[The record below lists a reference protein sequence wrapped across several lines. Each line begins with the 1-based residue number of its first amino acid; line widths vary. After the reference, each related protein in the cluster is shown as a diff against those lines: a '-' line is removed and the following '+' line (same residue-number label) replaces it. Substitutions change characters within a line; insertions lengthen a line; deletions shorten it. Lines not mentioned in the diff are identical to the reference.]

1 MAGCP
6 DVIGIDS
13 VAVRCPA
20 VVKPDGQSDKTIPS
34 FQNYQMTF
42 VLGFAENSIQL
53 VPDGTLIL
61 HVIIIL
67 VMVFVL
73 NATLYKP
80 INRILEAREKRT
92 RGRMSEAQEIMTDVS
107 QKLANYERQLRQAR
121 SEAYALS
128 EQERTAAM
136 QERQQKLNEMRQQLA
151 ESTAKEKQ
159 AIAEQAENA
168 RASLTDE
175 SRRIATEI
183 SSRVLHRSVS
193 G

>member
-1 MAGCP
+1 
-6 DVIGIDS
+6 
-13 VAVRCPA
+13 
-20 VVKPDGQSDKTIPS
+20 
-34 FQNYQMTF
+34 MTF
-42 VLGFAENSIQL
+42 PLGFAENSIQL

-121 SEAYALS
+121 AAAYALA

-136 QERQQKLNEMRQQLA
+136 QERQQKLNEMREQLA
-151 ESTAKEKQ
+151 GSIAKEKQ
-159 AIAEQAENA
+159 VIAAQAEGA
-168 RASLTDE
+168 RASLEDE
-175 SRRIATEI
+175 SRRIASDI
-183 SSRVLHRSVS
+183 SSRVLGRNV
-193 G
+193 

>member
-1 MAGCP
+1 MMNWP
-6 DVIGIDS
+6 RHLTNHPQLPKFNS
-13 VAVRCPA
+13 
-20 VVKPDGQSDKTIPS
+20 
-34 FQNYQMTF
+34 MTF
-42 VLGFAENSIQL
+42 PLGLAENSIQL

-67 VMVFVL
+67 VMVFIL

-121 SEAYALS
+121 ADAYALS

-136 QERQQKLNEMRQQLA
+136 QERQQQLNEMRRQLT
-151 ESTAKEKQ
+151 ESIAKEKQ
-159 AIAEQAENA
+159 IIAKQAEGA
-168 RASLTDE
+168 RAGLEDE
-175 SRRIATEI
+175 SRRIASEI
-183 SSRVLHRSVS
+183 SARVLNRPV
-193 G
+193 